1 MQILYKRLR
10 KLKAKVLKS
19 TCRTISVCKL
29 LQIVNLDTLTFLQLW
44 SCSTNQIIGTILTR
58 ILIGLLQ
65 RAAEHA
71 DDIVVRF
78 ENEVCFEN

>member
-1 MQILYKRLR
+1 MQILCKRLR
-10 KLKAKVLKS
+10 KLRAKVLKS

-58 ILIGLLQ
+58 ILI
-65 RAAEHA
+65 A

-78 ENEVCFEN
+78 GNEVCFEN

>member
-58 ILIGLLQ
+58 ILIGLL
-65 RAAEHA
+65 
-71 DDIVVRF
+71 
-78 ENEVCFEN
+78 